1 MSLPVAKSPTVVYF
15 PDLHKQIKEGL
26 SHMNAH
32 KKAGYE
38 KKLEDV
44 SKPPNGTEEH
54 YLALKRLLKDIE
66 GDLYLTNF
74 MSY

>member
-1 MSLPVAKSPTVVYF
+1 
-15 PDLHKQIKEGL
+15 
-26 SHMNAH
+26 MNAH

-74 MSY
+74 MSYWSDPHPSDPHFYVRVTFYLII